1 MHFNN
6 ILILITF
13 FLLASCSNKP
23 LPELKDF
30 DKNIW
35 ASDKMACKNERLQFR
50 LSIQSQ
56 MNLLKGL
63 KESAILDIL
72 GKPDQN
78 ELMQRNQKHFSWYIT
93 PAPTCDTY
101 KNTLT
106 EKLIIRF
113 NATGLAQEIGFE

>member
-6 ILILITF
+6 LIIF
-13 FLLASCSNKP
+13 VVLLLFASCSSKP
-23 LPELKDF
+23 IPELKNF
-30 DKNIW
+30 NKNIW
-35 ASDKMACKNERLQFR
+35 VSDKMACKDERAQFR
-50 LSIQSQ
+50 LSIQTQ

-63 KESAILDIL
+63 KESAILEIL

-78 ELMQRNQKHFSWYIT
+78 ELMPRNQKHFSWYIT
-93 PAPTCDTY
+93 PAPGCETY